1 MANNTNN
8 TQNKGFENIKV
19 VKSAVVN
26 VAKDL
31 QQSLSKTKQRAQA
44 LSDAINA
51 KKKAFAAADAVDESN
66 VSTQVNEAQQAAE
79 QTPAE
84 TIVSPSAP
92 TRKTT
97 AEQRA
102 AKTTKKPQTMQQA
115 ASRTT
120 KTTTTKPTIKTMS
133 TRNRPQPS
141 LPHLLQTSGKPQ
153 ANP

>member
-92 TRKTT
+92 TQTATVEETT
-97 AEQRA
+97 APVETPA
-102 AKTTKKPQTMQQA
+102 VTTQA
-115 ASRTT
+115 PTGNKADGRTAC
-120 KTTTTKPTIKTMS
+120 K
-133 TRNRPQPS
+133 
-141 LPHLLQTSGKPQ
+141 G
-153 ANP
+153 